1 VGELGKERRRETIEV
16 PEQLPEKREIAVP
29 EEAPATPEKVPVRT
43 PS

>member
-1 VGELGKERRRETIEV
+1 MGELGKERRRETIEV

-29 EEAPATPEKVPVRT
+29 EEAPATPEREKVKT